1 MKKENYRSGHERIS
15 CLTLRGM
22 VAAMDGRNPIL
33 LAMAGF
39 AALSLATAAAGNP
52 NLAIGAAATASS
64 ARSSYPAASAIDGV
78 VDDKSRWLAAE
89 TDPQP
94 AIEIRFSKPVSI
106 GAVDIHSGW
115 EAQPGLA
122 GFDVTFESDGRWQ
135 QPEAGKV
142 RGNTDPAKRLL
153 VSLGQV
159 TALKLVVP
167 ETSPARIRE
176 IAVYADEKAAIGTGL
191 TGDRLGTRAIDRSV
205 HQIALNQV
213 GFETARAKRFTAPL
227 SPDGSSFIV
236 RPAKG
241 GDPLYQAELRGN
253 IGDFSGFKPAGSS
266 TEYVIEVRGGQLAT
280 GTSDPFLVQPD
291 LYQDLFWQPAVDFFI
306 DSRSVVGTHPSAY
319 GGCPWRD
326 GTYYDAIIPSLVL
339 LYRADPGRIDAMPR
353 QMDWEADKR
362 RVLDSSFKFDA
373 NNPCSEGVMEA
384 VRRYFTE
391 LVPPKPDAP
400 DVVKLIHWGAGY
412 YLVNPATR
420 DPSGDP
426 DPREIHA
433 QTVEQVAYVVW
444 AWPQLEKWL
453 PRSFYEK
460 CRGFCVANW
469 SPSLEIPKWWD
480 PATYLT
486 PEQLAGGNPHGG
498 LLHPYKG
505 RHAPGHSIVPN
516 LLMHEV
522 AKRDAL
528 PDPDQYLNAAVK
540 QAEWIVK
547 NLDWNDPRTTK
558 GHRMS
563 EHRTIPNLVW
573 LLQRYPEKAPA
584 GLKAKIAAW
593 AEVAAKRS
601 DNPWDF
607 RRFDDDRRWT
617 IPKLNDVGN
626 WLGTPAIALSASWVI
641 DDPKLKARM
650 QELAV
655 THADVVFGRNPRLA
669 AAPQHVDSFTG
680 IERPWPKKFPDNH
693 CARLELCRGSISSG
707 PGSEMFPFNP
717 EGAYRH
723 AEGWVNYGAT
733 WCISLAYLEFD
744 RVKSS
749 P

>member
-1 MKKENYRSGHERIS
+1 MRIERIIGS
-15 CLTLRGM
+15 FISGV
-22 VAAMDGRNPIL
+22 VAI
-33 LAMAGF
+33 MAP
-39 AALSLATAAAGNP
+39 AAAENS
-52 NLAIGAAATASS
+52 NLAAGATVTASS
-64 ARSSYPAASAIDGV
+64 ARSSNPAAHAIDGV
-78 VDDKSRWLAAE
+78 VDDGSRWLASE
-89 TDPQP
+89 TDTQP
-94 AIEIRFSKPVSI
+94 TLEIRFSKPVSI
-106 GAVDIHSGW
+106 GAVDVYSGW
-115 EAQPGLA
+115 EDQPGLA
-122 GFDVTFESDGRWQ
+122 GFDITLERDGRWQ
-135 QPEAGKV
+135 PPEAGKV
-142 RGNTDPAKRLL
+142 RGNGESAKRLL
-153 VSLGQV
+153 ISLDRV
-159 TALKLVVP
+159 TALKLMVP
-167 ETSPARIRE
+167 EKSPARIRE
-176 IAVYADEKAAIGTGL
+176 IGIYADEKTVMGSGL
-191 TGDRLGTRAIDRSV
+191 TGERLAARPVDRSV

-213 GFETARAKRFTAPL
+213 GFETARLKRFTAPL

-236 RPAKG
+236 RAASG
-241 GDPLYQAELRGN
+241 GGPLYQSEIHGN
-253 IGDFSGFKPAGSS
+253 IGDFSDFRPAESA
-266 TEYVIEVRGGQLAT
+266 TEYVIEVHGGKL
-280 GTSDPFLVQPD
+280 GSGISDPFRIQQD
-291 LYQDLFWQPAVDFFI
+291 LYQDLFWQPTVDFLI
-306 DSRSVVGTHPSAY
+306 DSRSVIGTHPSAY

-339 LYRADPGRIDAMPR
+339 LQRADPARIEAMPW
-353 QMDWEADKR
+353 QIDWEADKR
-362 RVLDSSFKFDA
+362 RVLDPAFKFDA
-373 NNPCSEGVMEA
+373 NNPCSEGVMDA
-384 VRRYFTE
+384 VRKYFTDIE
-391 LVPPKPDAP
+391 PPTRDAP

-412 YLVNPATR
+412 YLVNPATK

-426 DPREIHA
+426 DPRGIHP

-460 CRGFCVANW
+460 CRSFCVENW

-480 PATYLT
+480 SATYLA
-486 PEQLAGGNPHGG
+486 PEDLMGNNPHAGV
-498 LLHPYKG
+498 LHPYKG

-522 AKRDAL
+522 AKRDGLAN
-528 PDPDQYLNAAVK
+528 PEQYLNAAVR

-573 LLQRYPEKAPA
+573 LLQRYPDKAPT
-584 GLKAKIAAW
+584 GLKEKITAW
-593 AEVAAKRS
+593 AKVAAKRS
-601 DNPWDF
+601 NNLWDF
-607 RRFDDDRRWT
+607 RRFDDDKNWT

-655 THADVVFGRNPRLA
+655 SHTDAVFGRNPRLA
-669 AAPQHVDSFTG
+669 AAPHLLNGFTG
-680 IERPWPKKFPDNH
+680 IERPWPKKFPNNH

-717 EGAYRH
+717 EGSYRH

-744 RVKSS
+744 RMKST